1 MAMTCIAALIAA
13 ASIGAA
19 LFGGIV
25 PPDALTGQVLSVAL
39 AAVTAVAVASAA
51 ALDI

>member
-1 MAMTCIAALIAA
+1 MAMTCIATLITA

-25 PPDALTGQVLSVAL
+25 PQGALIAEFLSIAL
-39 AAVTAVAVASAA
+39 AALTAVAVASAS

>member
-1 MAMTCIAALIAA
+1 MAMTCIAALITA

-25 PPDALTGQVLSVAL
+25 PQGAWSAEILSIAL
-39 AAVTAVAVASAA
+39 AGVTAIAVASAS
-51 ALDI
+51 ALDS